1 MLYIS
6 RDIESQVLQSIGH
19 YPVIAVIGPRQCGKS
34 TLVKHLIRERENTT
48 YLDLER
54 PSDLQKLDNTEWY
67 LGSQKGKLVCIDEIQ
82 RKPEIFPFIRSLVDE
97 WGGNSHFLVLGS
109 SSRELLKQS
118 SESLA
123 GRISFKRLSPF
134 MFNEIN
140 SHVLLENYLTRG
152 GFPRSV
158 LASDDM
164 VSLEWRNDFI
174 TSFIERDLMQ
184 YSGFHPVVMRRL
196 WQMLAHHNGQTVN
209 YSALGNSLGVSNVTI
224 RNYMDLLEG
233 TFMIEVVRPMFSN
246 LGKRLVK
253 APKVYINDPG
263 ITNALLGLSTFDQLA
278 GHPALGSVWEQV
290 VLMHLKARWPA
301 ADYSFYRTS
310 GGAEL
315 DLVLKLNEKT
325 FAVECKAS
333 RSPVLTKGNYSAIED
348 VKPLATLIVAPVEK
362 GWPVRPDI
370 EVTGLLELHNALEA
384 RLRSSG

>member
-1 MLYIS
+1 
-6 RDIESQVLQSIGH
+6 
-19 YPVIAVIGPRQCGKS
+19 
-34 TLVKHLIRERENTT
+34 
-48 YLDLER
+48 
-54 PSDLQKLDNTEWY
+54 
-67 LGSQKGKLVCIDEIQ
+67 
-82 RKPEIFPFIRSLVDE
+82 
-97 WGGNSHFLVLGS
+97 
-109 SSRELLKQS
+109 
-118 SESLA
+118 
-123 GRISFKRLSPF
+123 
-134 MFNEIN
+134 
-140 SHVLLENYLTRG
+140 
-152 GFPRSV
+152 
-158 LASDDM
+158 
-164 VSLEWRNDFI
+164 
-174 TSFIERDLMQ
+174 MQ

-290 VLMHLKARWPA
+290 VLMHLKAQWPEA
-301 ADYSFYRTS
+301 GISFYRTS

-315 DLVLKLNEKT
+315 DLVLKLNDKT

-333 RSPVLTKGNYSAIED
+333 RTPVLTRGNYSAIED

-362 GWPVRPDI
+362 GYEAFKLGFLLQQARLEKGMTQEELAAKCGTNKGYISKIENNLKEVRI
-370 EVTGLLELHNALEA
+370 STLQKIVELGLGGHLELSI
-384 RLRSSG
+384 RL